1 MTKHQQKLEETKKLV
16 KAIKFNH
23 DIPDGRTFRIKVKD
37 VEKELD
43 EYEHRAA
50 KLSLPHR
57 FGMYKTPAKA
67 KAEKIEDLELE
78 EPSTEEHEVI
88 PDPNHKK
95 RGIFD

>member
-1 MTKHQQKLEETKKLV
+1 M
-16 KAIKFNH
+16 KAVKFNH
-23 DIPDGRTFRIKVKD
+23 NISDGTKFKIKVKNIQA
-37 VEKELD
+37 EIE
-43 EYEHRAA
+43 EYSHRVA
-50 KLSLPHR
+50 KLSLPNR